1 MVTGRSPT
9 VLYDGECNLCIGAV
23 DFIRKQDHAGRY
35 RFVPL
40 GEAEA
45 QDLLGAR
52 DGGCDT
58 LHLLDEEG
66 HHDRSTAALRIAADL
81 TFPWSLFRFLK
92 FVPRKLRDACY
103 DFVARHRRRWF
114 GRAPRRPLP

>member
-66 HHDRSTAALRIAADL
+66 T
-81 TFPWSLFRFLK
+81 TT
-92 FVPRKLRDACY
+92 
-103 DFVARHRRRWF
+103 
-114 GRAPRRPLP
+114 APRLSCASRQISPSPGRFSGS